1 MYVSMGLFG
10 WDFTVM
16 LAWNERWMYDMHLRR
31 LGDLK

>member
-16 LAWNERWMYDMHLRR
+16 LAWNERWVHYRR
-31 LGDLK
+31 LGDLR